1 MYGWLLYFLV
11 VLVTSL
17 VVGGHLGRF
26 RESCTEMTGMMAGM
40 TIGMLGGFTLGYGMT
55 AASGRDL
62 FLGNLIGVLLGA
74 ALGGWFGR
82 TGGLMG
88 IMDGAMGGVMGGSMG
103 AMIAAM
109 VFPDWA
115 LNWTGVLFGGVYVV
129 GAGALVALIE
139 SRAPEHEAIH
149 WLLPKLA
156 LVHREPRR
164 VQVKGKSAASKKA
177 STAVAASRSAV
188 AAAASTRTATTKI
201 ATTAV
206 TTTAA
211 TAVAAPMQDYYALF
225 GVPREA
231 GLERIEEAYLDLL
244 ADADVDTV
252 KRADRALVTLSN
264 PERRAMYD
272 AALAESLK
280 RQPKAAAAEG
290 RGDCCP
296 PKKKAVGDFADVSQA
311 PQPAR
316 PSQKR
321 AMETASTQR
330 PSPTAIA
337 TAPVVPTAAVVPTA
351 PARAAVPA
359 PAQSRRAPVRRM
371 PWKEPAGPSAP
382 SATAAKIVA
391 AAQVVPTSSVP
402 PASVVRTS
410 SAVPISARTAGAA
423 QPAARVVQ
431 PTRSTPV
438 AAAVAAPAIAPAPAA
453 KPAAAQP
460 APVNKATQVSKDN
473 QGNQVGREVAQAGR
487 SKHGKRG
494 KHGKQRNQ
502 GNQGNQS
509 RQNAPAS
516 QASQPAYA
524 ERARSQGPEPNRRG
538 DRGNNRGYGGGYERT
553 RKSAR
558 RGTYAAP
565 GLSPARRFAV
575 GMAASL
581 AAGFVLLLI
590 VLLSTQNFGSSA
602 QAAGYLNQSPQGAA
616 YHVGNPIPS
625 EAQLESQAVAATV
638 GADGVQTADLVLD
651 QATSSYKPA
660 AIKVKKGAPVRLN
673 VSVEGSSRD
682 CRSVVRL
689 PALGA
694 QALTQPGQVVPMSFT
709 PSQAGVY
716 EFNCPMQMMN
726 PSYLVVTN

>member
-206 TTTAA
+206 TTTG
-211 TAVAAPMQDYYALF
+211 PMQDYYALF

-438 AAAVAAPAIAPAPAA
+438 AAAVAAPAIAPAPAS
-453 KPAAAQP
+453 QP